1 MTTITEV
8 DVEQVVLDLLS
19 ELGWEG
25 EYRDY

>member
-1 MTTITEV
+1 MTTITEA

-25 EYRDY
+25 ECRDY